1 MQPSHHKTK
10 SENKKTKTI
19 PHENA
24 RAREQSE
31 RDRRFEQSLHKYGR
45 RKWRNNDIEKQAT
58 SRNKHYSRAVL
69 ERDGFIFRVPT
80 VFLWLFRRNVN
91 MKRRYLLALVLIIV
105 FVLSSFCGIDG
116 SKCAKTKLKSLMGNS
131 RRFQVHKHDAAVDAM
146 MLKHVRGRNS
156 SYSSSSSFLT
166 ENSNNNNNN
175 NNNNIAKRVG
185 IPKPRKPDAERR
197 LERRFGQQRKIP
209 RIVHQTYWSRE
220 GIPDELRKI
229 SETWKSMNPEY
240 EYKFYDDKACFN
252 FVEHEFP
259 EYYDAT

>member
-1 MQPSHHKTK
+1 MR
-10 SENKKTKTI
+10 ERVNKAK
-19 PHENA
+19 E
-24 RAREQSE
+24 
-31 RDRRFEQSLHKYGR
+31 
-45 RKWRNNDIEKQAT
+45 IEDSNSPFTSMDVESGAT
-58 SRNKHYSRAVL
+58 MISRNKQHRGINTIVVPCL
-69 ERDGFIFRVPT
+69 NGNGFIFRVPT

-229 SETWKSMNPEY
+229 SETWKSS
-240 EYKFYDDKACFN
+240 FF
-252 FVEHEFP
+252 
-259 EYYDAT
+259 